1 MPALQYGQGCYV
13 DAPSAA
19 AAMAAAEVGA
29 VYNAGARVWTVTAAT
44 PAASAVTV
52 ELTDL
57 ASSDAPIART
67 VTPAFAPCSMLD
79 WDDGLLLGWGLA
91 GVWLLAASVL
101 FVLQGRRAS

>member
-1 MPALQYGQGCYV
+1 MPSLQYGQGCYV
-13 DAPSAA
+13 DAAAAA

-29 VYNAGARVWTVTAAT
+29 VYNAGSRVWVVTAAS

-57 ASSDAPIART
+57 ASSDPPIART
-67 VTPAFAPCSMLD
+67 VTPSFPPCSLLD
-79 WDDGLLLGWGLA
+79 WDDGLAIGWGIA
-91 GVWLLAASVL
+91 IAWIAAAAVL